1 MARKRNDLLMFDTF
15 RLEGALF
22 VPDLLEKIA
31 NGEHTSQKEADYQ
44 LPKGIRLDDELGRAF
59 QIARAQ
65 WREFSR
71 SLERK
76 DAACV
81 TRGYVREFL
90 ADALGYPIPEAGDG
104 GEPSAFLVPCVEAG
118 ALLPV
123 VVAPHTL
130 DLDEPDARFAGEGL
144 GHRRKSAC
152 QFAQEFL
159 NAREGFLWAL
169 VTNGRNIRLVR
180 DNASLTRPCYLDFD
194 LETILSDPPRYA
206 DFKVLWRVLH
216 ASRAGQS
223 GAGGAGCVWESW
235 RADGQ
240 EQGTRVRAAL
250 RDGVTRALMFL
261 GDGFL
266 SHPDND
272 ALRTAL
278 RDGSL
283 TADAYFQ
290 QLLRTVYR
298 FLFLFTV
305 EERGILHPDGTA
317 PEVGRV
323 YEEGYS
329 LKRLR
334 ARCLRKA
341 GYDRY
346 RDLWEAV
353 RIVFRGLDKGEP
365 RLGLPALGGLFGAS
379 QCRALDTS
387 ALDNRSL
394 LSVMRD
400 LRWTK
405 ADRALAPVD
414 YRNIGPEELGSVY
427 ESLLELVPTLDLQA
441 RKFGFVGITDAGS
454 TAGNTRKTTG
464 SYYTPDCL
472 VQELIKSAL
481 EPVLEERMAEAE
493 RMASGEWRIENGERR
508 MVNGGRRME
517 NGERKAVNG
526 ERRMANGPH
535 SPLTNRHSPDIREL
549 TEEEKR
555 YAYQVLSRAGGVA
568 EGNGVGRD
576 GLLHDA
582 DASQRGTVRHDLAD
596 SAGGGIDSSQ
606 HRRGVGQ
613 EFDRGV
619 PSVSAHRAG
628 QHAGVGNAS
637 SVGGARGS
645 LDQRGDSAGHGD
657 RGPAGAAVACPSAQP
672 GGEAQCVNG
681 DWRAGGDAN
690 GERRA
695 ENGERRAENGNW
707 GMENDSTLRLPLAIH
722 HSPPYDEAR
731 FRKLWSATPFSTRY
745 SLLAE
750 HALLSLAVIDPAC
763 GSGHFLLAA
772 ARRIAE
778 KLAQV
783 RANAGVV
790 KPQDYRH
797 ALRDVVASCIYGT
810 DLNPMAVEL
819 AKIALWLEGFESG
832 RPLSFLNHHLVCGNA
847 LLGITDL
854 KQLNAGIPADA
865 FKALSGDDK
874 EACKRLAAMNRA
886 ALKGRDQA
894 GQGELFAVNADEFR
908 VRLAALDAMP
918 GDRPE
923 EIAAKEAAYAVLL
936 EKAHESG
943 VACAAD
949 LFVGAFL
956 LPKQP
961 DAAIPTSATLF
972 DALEGTRNA
981 GDFEDAREAA
991 QRACESARVLHWP
1004 LAFAQIFA
1012 RGGFDCVLGNPP
1024 WERIKLQ
1031 EEEFFATRHPE
1042 IAEARN
1048 KAERGQRIVWLAEGR
1063 LAAQL
1068 HPDGDAGS
1076 ACALEVELFRQFI
1089 QARREAEASSIFA
1102 HVKGEEGG
1110 RYPLTGIGDVNT
1122 YALFAETI
1130 CQIVSTKGRAG
1141 FIVPSGIAADDSTKT
1156 YFSYLTQNRLLFS
1169 LYDFEN
1175 KNGIFPSVH
1184 RMYKFCLMT
1193 LGRREMAR
1201 FGFFMTDT
1209 RDMTDERRFFELTPD
1224 EFRLINPNTLTC
1236 PVFRSQRD
1244 AELTKT
1250 ICRNSSVLFDET
1262 REDGNPW
1269 GVSFTRLFDMA
1280 NDSDV
1285 FLSEY
1290 APSLLPLYEAKMIH
1304 QFDHRWATYEANGGD
1319 NEDACRNVTAA
1330 EKGSP
1335 DITVR
1340 PRYWVRQ
1347 REVLA
1352 RLADVPAAVAKAY
1365 VGDDESILRKAV
1377 ANWLALTFVGK
1388 YPLATPRDI
1397 VAKVAGKSFADALPK
1412 EWLDEKFRVGTCAPP
1427 SAEELAL
1434 IRDSGDLFE
1443 TFDTIMDR
1451 RSPRWLMG
1459 WRDITNATNERTV
1472 IASVIPRAAVGN
1484 SMPLMLFTSRNEL
1497 KMFAVL
1503 LGNLDSICCDF
1514 VTRHKAGGVHL
1525 NYFIFKQLPVLSPS
1539 CFNEADLAFI
1549 VPRVLELTYT
1559 SRDLKPWA
1567 EDLGYT
1573 GEPFA
1578 FDVERRAVLRA
1589 ELDAYYAKL
1598 YGLNE
1603 EELRYILDPADV
1615 AGADYPSETFR
1626 VLKDREMRE
1635 YGEYR
1640 TRRLVLEAW
1649 GRLESGERR
1658 MANGGDAANGEQ
1670 RVASSRDALQS
1681 PIAARYSPENGQ
1693 RSTRAY
1699 VDRRLYCRKLVLS
1712 MLAQSEDKL
1721 PLDRLLSAWVAL
1733 SDADSLVRILGGSAD
1748 VKSWAALWP
1757 DRLTDSDSLQATLWD
1772 LLDRQAI
1779 RVTRFHVVE
1788 RREEDGTAG
1797 TEDVQMDARFA
1808 LAGADA
1814 YATHAPRPKPIR
1826 REDYFDPGFL
1836 KKAEDGVYATA

>member
-76 DAACV
+76 DAARV

-104 GEPSAFLVPCVEAG
+104 GEPSAFLVPCLEAG
-118 ALLPV
+118 SLLPV

-216 ASRAGQS
+216 ASRAGQN

-341 GYDRY
+341 GYDRH

-493 RMASGEWRIENGERR
+493 RMASGEWR
-508 MVNGGRRME
+508 MVSVDY
-517 NGERKAVNG
+517 K
-526 ERRMANGPH
+526 
-535 SPLTNRHSPDIREL
+535 
-549 TEEEKR
+549 EEFIR
-555 YAYQVLSRAGGVA
+555 YASKQLSRSGGLA
-568 EGNGVGRD
+568 TGQDDSER
-576 GLLHDA
+576 GLPA
-582 DASQRGTVRHDLAD
+582 DESVPQRGIVRHDLAD

-606 HRRGVGQ
+606 HRRGVGPALSSGVHPISPDSQ
-613 EFDRGV
+613 RESDGTGDAFDRERGRGTLHGV
-619 PSVSAHRAG
+619 VYPTTF
-628 QHAGVGNAS
+628 
-637 SVGGARGS
+637 GGTV
-645 LDQRGDSAGHGD
+645 DS
-657 RGPAGAAVACPSAQP
+657 REAVAKSGEEFETEAGKRAS
-672 GGEAQCVNG
+672 GG
-681 DWRAGGDAN
+681 WRVAN
-690 GERRA
+690 GERRMA
-695 ENGERRAENGNW
+695 SSR
-707 GMENDSTLRLPLAIH
+707 DSFHSPLATR
-722 HSPPYDEAR
+722 HSLSQDQ
-731 FRKLWSATPFSTRY
+731 LWSSTPFSTRY

-923 EIAAKEAAYAVLL
+923 EIAAKETAYAGLL
-936 EKAHESG
+936 ATAHASG

-956 LPKQP
+956 LSKQP

-972 DALEGTRNA
+972 DALEGTRNDA
-981 GDFEDAREAA
+981 DFEAAREAA

-1063 LAAQL
+1063 LAAHL

-1141 FIVPSGIAADDSTKT
+1141 FIVPSGIASDDSTKT
-1156 YFSYLTQNRLLFS
+1156 YFSYLTQNRLIFS

-1285 FLSEY
+1285 FLAEY

-1304 QFDHRWATYEANGGD
+1304 QFDHRWATYEASGGD
-1319 NEDACRNVTAA
+1319 DEDACRNMTVLEKRSKDFAA
-1330 EKGSP
+1330 
-1335 DITVR
+1335 R

-1352 RLADVPAAVAKAY
+1352 RLADAPTTVAKAF
-1365 VGDDESILRKAV
+1365 VGDDEPLLRKAV
-1377 ANWLALTFVGK
+1377 ANWLALAFVGQ

-1397 VAKVAGKSFADALPK
+1397 VAKVVGKAFTEALPN
-1412 EWLDEKFRVGTCAPP
+1412 EWRDEKFKVGTSAPP
-1427 SAEELAL
+1427 NDEELAL
-1434 IRDSGDLFE
+1434 IRDSRDLFA
-1443 TFDTIMDR
+1443 TFDSIMDR

-1459 WRDITNATNERTV
+1459 WRDICRAVDERTV
-1472 IASVIPRAAVGN
+1472 ITSVMPRSGVGHTLPLLLTEQTARRAA
-1484 SMPLMLFTSRNEL
+1484 L
-1497 KMFAVL
+1497 L
-1503 LGNLDSICCDF
+1503 LGCLNSIVLDYVARVKI
-1514 VTRHKAGGVHL
+1514 GGIHL
-1525 NYFIFKQLPVLSPS
+1525 TYGYIKQFPVLALNQCTES
-1539 CFNEADLAFI
+1539 NLAFI

-1559 SRDLKPWA
+1559 SLDLKPWA

-1603 EELRYILDPADV
+1603 EELHYILDPADI

-1626 VLKDREMRE
+1626 VLKDREIRE
-1635 YGEYR
+1635 FGEYR
-1640 TRRLVLEAW
+1640 TQRLVLEAW
-1649 GRLESGERR
+1649 KRLEGGERR
-1658 MANGGDAANGEQ
+1658 VESGEQ
-1670 RVASSRDALQS
+1670 RVVKLRTKLSQAFPSDGVETFIFELFPQVVAQYPGQTLGFYKEAAALALMPDARSCLVPGVSTGTNYLPDGEWRVRWKEVVNTLVQRKALALTREGVVVPGESQLKVRHYDVDAALIEQAVAGAKRLADASVGAGKAS
-1681 PIAARYSPENGQ
+1681 G
-1693 RSTRAY
+1693 
-1699 VDRRLYCRKLVLS
+1699 VDT
-1712 MLAQSEDKL
+1712 EI
-1721 PLDRLLSAWVAL
+1721 
-1733 SDADSLVRILGGSAD
+1733 VRIAEEIQ
-1748 VKSWAALWP
+1748 
-1757 DRLTDSDSLQATLWD
+1757 R
-1772 LLDRQAI
+1772 
-1779 RVTRFHVVE
+1779 RV
-1788 RREEDGTAG
+1788 A
-1797 TEDVQMDARFA
+1797 
-1808 LAGADA
+1808 
-1814 YATHAPRPKPIR
+1814 
-1826 REDYFDPGFL
+1826 
-1836 KKAEDGVYATA
+1836 

>member
-31 NGEHTSQKEADYQ
+31 NGEHTVQREADYQ
-44 LPKGIRLDDELGRAF
+44 LPKGIKLSDEYGRAF

-65 WREFSR
+65 WRDFSSAWAQPNADR
-71 SLERK
+71 
-76 DAACV
+76 V
-81 TRGYVREFL
+81 TCNFIREFL
-90 ADALGYPIPEAGDG
+90 TDALGYSIPLPDGEEAPSPFLLPP
-104 GEPSAFLVPCVEAG
+104 GEPGSR
-118 ALLPV
+118 LPIV
-123 VVAPHTL
+123 IAPHTL
-130 DLDEPDARFAGEGL
+130 ELDDPDARFMGEGL

-159 NAREGFLWAL
+159 NARDGFLWAL
-169 VTNGRNIRLVR
+169 VTNGRKIRLVR
-180 DNASLTRPCYLDFD
+180 DNASLTRPCYLEFD
-194 LETILSDPPRYA
+194 LETILSDARYA
-206 DFKVLWRVLH
+206 DFTVLWRVLQ
-216 ASRAGQS
+216 ASRAGQNC
-223 GAGGAGCVWESW
+223 AGGAACVWETW

-240 EQGTRVRAAL
+240 EQGTRVRTAL

-266 SHPDND
+266 AQSGND

-278 RDGSL
+278 SDGSL
-283 TADAYFQ
+283 TAEGYFQ

-305 EERGILHPDGTA
+305 EERGILHPEGTA
-317 PEVGRV
+317 PDIKRV
-323 YEEGYS
+323 YDEGYS
-329 LKRLR
+329 FRRLR
-334 ARCLRKA
+334 ARSLRKA
-341 GYDRY
+341 GFDRH
-346 RDLWEAV
+346 RDLWEGV
-353 RIVFRGLDKGEP
+353 RVVFRGLDKGEA
-365 RLGLPALGGLFGAS
+365 RLGLPALGGLFAAS
-379 QCRALDTS
+379 QCRWLDAA
-387 ALDNRSL
+387 ALDNCAL

-405 ADRALAPVD
+405 ADKALAPVD

-427 ESLLELVPTLDLQA
+427 ESLLELVPTLDLPA
-441 RKFGFVGITDAGS
+441 RRFGFVGITDAGS

-481 EPVLEERMAEAE
+481 EPVIEERLGA
-493 RMASGEWRIENGERR
+493 
-508 MVNGGRRME
+508 
-517 NGERKAVNG
+517 
-526 ERRMANGPH
+526 
-535 SPLTNRHSPDIREL
+535 PDP
-549 TEEEKR
+549 EK
-555 YAYQVLSRAGGVA
+555 
-568 EGNGVGRD
+568 
-576 GLLHDA
+576 
-582 DASQRGTVRHDLAD
+582 
-596 SAGGGIDSSQ
+596 
-606 HRRGVGQ
+606 
-613 EFDRGV
+613 
-619 PSVSAHRAG
+619 
-628 QHAGVGNAS
+628 
-637 SVGGARGS
+637 
-645 LDQRGDSAGHGD
+645 
-657 RGPAGAAVACPSAQP
+657 
-672 GGEAQCVNG
+672 
-681 DWRAGGDAN
+681 
-690 GERRA
+690 
-695 ENGERRAENGNW
+695 
-707 GMENDSTLRLPLAIH
+707 
-722 HSPPYDEAR
+722 
-731 FRKLWSATPFSTRY
+731 
-745 SLLAE
+745 
-750 HALLSLAVIDPAC
+750 ALLSLAVIDPAC

-783 RANAGVV
+783 RVNAGVV

-923 EIAAKEAAYAVLL
+923 EIAAKETAYAGLL
-936 EKAHESG
+936 ATAHASG

-972 DALEGTRNA
+972 DALEGTRNDA
-981 GDFEDAREAA
+981 DFAAAREAA

-1048 KAERGQRIVWLAEGR
+1048 KAERGQRIAWLAEGR
-1063 LAAQL
+1063 LAAHL

-1110 RYPLTGIGDVNT
+1110 RYPLTGVGDVNT

-1130 CQIVSTKGRAG
+1130 CQIVSAKGRAG
-1141 FIVPSGIAADDSTKT
+1141 FIVPSGIASDDSTKVF
-1156 YFSYLTQNRLLFS
+1156 FSSLTQNRLLFS

-1175 KNGIFPSVH
+1175 RAGIFPAIDS
-1184 RMYKFCLMT
+1184 RTKFSLVT
-1193 LGRREMAR
+1193 IARRERAR
-1201 FGFFMTDT
+1201 FAFFMTDP
-1209 RDMTDERRFFELTPD
+1209 RDMSDQRRFFELTPD
-1224 EFRLINPNTLTC
+1224 EFRLMSPNTLTC

-1244 AELTKT
+1244 AELTKK
-1250 ICRNSSVLFDET
+1250 IYRNSGVLLDEN
-1262 REDGNPW
+1262 REGGNPW
-1269 GVSFTRLFDMA
+1269 DVSFTRLFDMA

-1304 QFDHRWATYEANGGD
+1304 QFDHRWATYEASGGD
-1319 NEDACRNVTAA
+1319 DEDACRNMTGL
-1330 EKGSP
+1330 EKRCP
-1335 DITVR
+1335 DIAVR

-1352 RLADVPAAVAKAY
+1352 RLADVPAAVARAY
-1365 VGDDESILRKAV
+1365 VGDDEPLLRKAV
-1377 ANWLALTFVGK
+1377 ANWLALTFVGQ
-1388 YPLATPRDI
+1388 YPLSTPRDI
-1397 VAKVAGKSFADALPK
+1397 VAKVVGKAFADALPK
-1412 EWLDEKFRVGTCAPP
+1412 EWLDEKFRISTCTPP
-1427 SAEELAL
+1427 SADELDLMRNAK
-1434 IRDSGDLFE
+1434 DLFGA
-1443 TFDTIMDR
+1443 FDVVMDR

-1472 IASVIPRAAVGN
+1472 IASVIPRSAVGHTL
-1484 SMPLMLFTSRNEL
+1484 PLVFSGCSVSLVAAFLACLNTSVLDYVARL
-1497 KMFAVL
+1497 KV
-1503 LGNLDSICCDF
+1503 
-1514 VTRHKAGGVHL
+1514 GGTHL
-1525 NYFIFKQLPVLSPS
+1525 TYGYLKQFPILSPS
-1539 CFNEADLAFI
+1539 SFTVADLAFI

-1559 SRDLKPWA
+1559 SHDLKPWA

-1573 GEPFA
+1573 GEPFV
-1578 FDVERRAVLRA
+1578 FDEERRAVLRA

-1649 GRLESGERR
+1649 KRLESEPV
-1658 MANGGDAANGEQ
+1658 
-1670 RVASSRDALQS
+1670 RVAASAQAVPQL
-1681 PIAARYSPENGQ
+1681 

-1699 VDRRLYCRKLVLS
+1699 VDRKLYCRKLVLS

-1733 SDADSLVRILGGSAD
+1733 CDVDGLVRIIGGSAD

-1757 DRLTDSDSLQATLWD
+1757 DRLTDNDSLQATLWD
-1772 LLDRQAI
+1772 LLDRQAV

-1797 TEDVQMDARFA
+1797 TADVQMDARFA

-1836 KKAEDGVYATA
+1836 TKVEEGAYAAV

>member
-223 GAGGAGCVWESW
+223 GAGGAGCIWESW

-278 RDGSL
+278 RDGAL

-341 GYDRY
+341 GYDRH

-481 EPVLEERMAEAE
+481 EPVLEERMAN
-493 RMASGEWRIENGERR
+493 SERR
-508 MVNGGRRME
+508 VGNG
-517 NGERKAVNG
+517 
-526 ERRMANGPH
+526 
-535 SPLTNRHSPDIREL
+535 EL

-619 PSVSAHRAG
+619 SSVSAHRAG

-681 DWRAGGDAN
+681 EWRAGGDAN

-923 EIAAKEAAYAVLL
+923 EIAAKETAYAGLL
-936 EKAHESG
+936 ATAHASG

-972 DALEGTRNA
+972 DTLEGTRNDA
-981 GDFEDAREAA
+981 DFEAARAAA
-991 QRACESARVLHWP
+991 QRACKSARVLHWP

-1048 KAERGQRIVWLAEGR
+1048 KAERGQRIAWLAEGR
-1063 LAAQL
+1063 LAAHL

-1130 CQIVSTKGRAG
+1130 CQIVSAKGRAG
-1141 FIVPSGIAADDSTKT
+1141 FIVPSGIATDDSTKR
-1156 YFSYLTQNRLLFS
+1156 YFSNLIQAQRLVSFAGFDNEDLV
-1169 LYDFEN
+1169 
-1175 KNGIFPSVH
+1175 FPSIHPDTPFALVTIGH
-1184 RMYKFCLMT
+1184 AIAPALLRHYI
-1193 LGRREMAR
+1193 LGVSELDDPRRC
-1201 FGFFMTDT
+1201 FM
-1209 RDMTDERRFFELTPD
+1209 LTPE

-1244 AELTKT
+1244 AELTKK
-1250 ICRNSSVLFDET
+1250 IYRNSGVLFNEN

-1269 GVSFTRLFDMA
+1269 DVSFQAMFHMA
-1280 NDSDV
+1280 NDSGL
-1285 FLSEY
+1285 FLFE
-1290 APSLLPLYEAKMIH
+1290 ALPSSLPLYEAKMIH
-1304 QFDHRWATYEANGGD
+1304 QFDHRWASYEASGGD
-1319 NEDACRNVTAA
+1319 DEDACRNVAVL
-1330 EKGSP
+1330 EKRSA
-1335 DITVR
+1335 DYAVR

-1352 RLADVPAAVAKAY
+1352 RLADVPATVAKAF
-1365 VGDDESILRKAV
+1365 VGEDEPVLRKAV
-1377 ANWLALTFVGK
+1377 ANWLALAFVGQ

-1397 VAKVAGKSFADALPK
+1397 VAKVAGKAFADALPK
-1412 EWLDEKFRVGTCAPP
+1412 EWLEEKFKVGTSAPP
-1427 SAEELAL
+1427 NDEELAL
-1434 IRDSGDLFE
+1434 IRDSRDLFE
-1443 TFDTIMDR
+1443 TFNTIMDR

-1472 IASVIPRAAVGN
+1472 IASVFPRAAAGDTLLLMFPSAEPRSKLACLLADQCSFVHDYVARQKVGG
-1484 SMPLMLFTSRNEL
+1484 THL
-1497 KMFAVL
+1497 KYHV
-1503 LGNLDSICCDF
+1503 
-1514 VTRHKAGGVHL
+1514 K
-1525 NYFIFKQLPVLSPS
+1525 KQIPILSPERYS
-1539 CFNEADLAFI
+1539 ESDLAFI

-1559 SRDLKPWA
+1559 SHDLKPWA

-1573 GEPFA
+1573 GEPFV
-1578 FDVERRAVLRA
+1578 FDGERRAVLRA

-1635 YGEYR
+1635 CGEYR

-1649 GRLESGERR
+1649 KRLEAEPVQV
-1658 MANGGDAANGEQ
+1658 AASAQ
-1670 RVASSRDALQS
+1670 AVPQ
-1681 PIAARYSPENGQ
+1681 Q

-1699 VDRRLYCRKLVLS
+1699 IDRRLYCRKLVLS

-1733 SDADSLVRILGGSAD
+1733 CDVDGLVRILGGGAD

-1757 DRLTDSDSLQATLWD
+1757 DRLTDNDSLQATLWD

-1788 RREEDGTAG
+1788 RRSEDGAAG
-1797 TEDVQMDARFA
+1797 KEDVQMDARFA

-1826 REDYFDPGFL
+1826 REDYFEPVFL
-1836 KKAEDGVYATA
+1836 KKAEEGVYATA

>member
-216 ASRAGQS
+216 ASRAGQN
-223 GAGGAGCVWESW
+223 GAGGAGCIWESW

-278 RDGSL
+278 RDGAL

-341 GYDRY
+341 GYDRH

-481 EPVLEERMAEAE
+481 EPVIEERL
-493 RMASGEWRIENGERR
+493 G
-508 MVNGGRRME
+508 
-517 NGERKAVNG
+517 
-526 ERRMANGPH
+526 
-535 SPLTNRHSPDIREL
+535 SPD
-549 TEEEKR
+549 
-555 YAYQVLSRAGGVA
+555 
-568 EGNGVGRD
+568 
-576 GLLHDA
+576 
-582 DASQRGTVRHDLAD
+582 
-596 SAGGGIDSSQ
+596 
-606 HRRGVGQ
+606 
-613 EFDRGV
+613 
-619 PSVSAHRAG
+619 P
-628 QHAGVGNAS
+628 
-637 SVGGARGS
+637 
-645 LDQRGDSAGHGD
+645 
-657 RGPAGAAVACPSAQP
+657 
-672 GGEAQCVNG
+672 
-681 DWRAGGDAN
+681 
-690 GERRA
+690 ER
-695 ENGERRAENGNW
+695 
-707 GMENDSTLRLPLAIH
+707 
-722 HSPPYDEAR
+722 
-731 FRKLWSATPFSTRY
+731 
-745 SLLAE
+745 
-750 HALLSLAVIDPAC
+750 ALLSLAVIDPAC

-923 EIAAKEAAYAVLL
+923 EIAAKETAYAGLL
-936 EKAHESG
+936 ATAHESG

-972 DALEGTRNA
+972 DALEGTRNDA
-981 GDFEDAREAA
+981 DFEAARDAA
-991 QRACESARVLHWP
+991 QRACKVARVLHWP
-1004 LAFAQIFA
+1004 LTFAQIFA

-1063 LAAQL
+1063 LAAHL

-1141 FIVPSGIAADDSTKT
+1141 FIVPSGVASDDSTKT

-1201 FGFFMTDT
+1201 FGFFMIDT

-1244 AELTKT
+1244 AELTKK
-1250 ICRNSSVLFDET
+1250 ICRNSGVLIDEAV
-1262 REDGNPW
+1262 ENGNPW
-1269 GVSFTRLFDMA
+1269 KVSFQAMFHMA
-1280 NDSDV
+1280 NDSGL
-1285 FLSEY
+1285 FLSE
-1290 APSLLPLYEAKMIH
+1290 SSSSVLPLYEAKMIH

-1319 NEDACRNVTAA
+1319 DEDSCRNM
-1330 EKGSP
+1330 
-1335 DITVR
+1335 TVQERQSVEFVAR

-1352 RLADVPAAVAKAY
+1352 RLADVPTAVAKAF
-1365 VGDDESILRKAV
+1365 VGDDDPFLRKAV
-1377 ANWLALTFVGK
+1377 ANWLALAFVGE

-1397 VAKVAGKSFADALPK
+1397 VAKVVGKTFADALPK
-1412 EWLDEKFRVGTCAPP
+1412 EWRDEKFKVGTSAPL

-1459 WRDITNATNERTV
+1459 WRDICRAVDERTV
-1472 IASVIPRAAVGN
+1472 ISSVIPRAAAGDTLLLMFPKCEPRSKLGCLLADQCSFVHDYVARQKVGG
-1484 SMPLMLFTSRNEL
+1484 THL
-1497 KMFAVL
+1497 KYHV
-1503 LGNLDSICCDF
+1503 
-1514 VTRHKAGGVHL
+1514 K
-1525 NYFIFKQLPVLSPS
+1525 KQIPVLSPERYS
-1539 CFNEADLAFI
+1539 ESDLAFI

-1559 SRDLKPWA
+1559 SHDLKPWA

-1573 GEPFA
+1573 GEPFV

-1603 EELRYILDPADV
+1603 EELRYILDPVDV

-1640 TRRLVLEAW
+1640 TKNMVLEAW
-1649 GRLESGERR
+1649 KRLEAEPEIKIAASTKTVKLRVKLSQAFPSDGVETFIFELFPQVIAQYPGQTSGFYKEAAALALMPEARSRLVPGVSTGTNYLPEGEWRVRWTEVVNTLVERKVLALKR
-1658 MANGGDAANGEQ
+1658 DGTLVPGEGQLSVRHYDVDAALIAQTVAGAKRLADASVGAGKAGGVDAEVVRIADDVKR
-1670 RVASSRDALQS
+1670 RVA
-1681 PIAARYSPENGQ
+1681 
-1693 RSTRAY
+1693 
-1699 VDRRLYCRKLVLS
+1699 
-1712 MLAQSEDKL
+1712 
-1721 PLDRLLSAWVAL
+1721 
-1733 SDADSLVRILGGSAD
+1733 
-1748 VKSWAALWP
+1748 
-1757 DRLTDSDSLQATLWD
+1757 
-1772 LLDRQAI
+1772 
-1779 RVTRFHVVE
+1779 
-1788 RREEDGTAG
+1788 
-1797 TEDVQMDARFA
+1797 
-1808 LAGADA
+1808 
-1814 YATHAPRPKPIR
+1814 
-1826 REDYFDPGFL
+1826 
-1836 KKAEDGVYATA
+1836 